1 MLSSKAH
8 TIIGLLIGILLLS
21 APWIFGFSGNIAA
34 TLATWLVGIV
44 TIISELTST
53 SAISPLKLVSM
64 RTHVVIDCLLG
75 ALLSITP
82 WLFGFATAGMHVWL
96 PHIVMGILIVGYAAL
111 TNPERDSYD
120 VHAVV

>member
-8 TIIGLLIGILLLS
+8 TIIGLAIGILLL
-21 APWIFGFSGNIAA
+21 ALPWLVGFNGNIAA

-53 SAISPLKLVSM
+53 SSISPLKLISM

-75 ALLSITP
+75 SLLSITP
-82 WLFGFATAGMHVWL
+82 WLFGFASAGIAVWL

-111 TNPERDSYD
+111 TDPERESYD